1 MCRGKGHWL
10 GCVAWDSDLKPD
22 PCPPMR
28 TLITVLSPSV
38 GLRATWSQRKCSG
51 SGGWQEANFPGEKR
65 IAPIFGLAGHVTCG
79 VTATAHHAVKKQ
91 RGLKMGRGSVC
102 GLGFPELTRDQQFSG
117 SEHTGARRGGK
128 STWVPAGN
136 AVGACPTHWIRLT
149 VGLGVCVTQ
158 VAGHQQGG
166 QAQMG
171 P

>member
-1 MCRGKGHWL
+1 
-10 GCVAWDSDLKPD
+10 
-22 PCPPMR
+22 MR

-51 SGGWQEANFPGEKR
+51 SRGWQGANFAGEEH

-91 RGLKMGRGSVC
+91 LGLKMGRGPVF

-117 SEHTGARRGGK
+117 SQDTGARGGGR
-128 STWVPAGN
+128 STWVPVGN
-136 AVGACPTHWIRLT
+136 AVGACPIHWIRLS
-149 VGLGVCVTQ
+149 VGPGVCVTQ
-158 VAGHQQGG
+158 VAGHQQEG